1 MHEIIEGSASQLVH
15 LHQVLEVGDLSL
27 LPAMSSEDRE
37 GWEEREEGWGKR
49 G

>member
-1 MHEIIEGSASQLVH
+1 MHEIIEGSASQLVQ

-27 LPAMSSEDRE
+27 LPATSSEERE